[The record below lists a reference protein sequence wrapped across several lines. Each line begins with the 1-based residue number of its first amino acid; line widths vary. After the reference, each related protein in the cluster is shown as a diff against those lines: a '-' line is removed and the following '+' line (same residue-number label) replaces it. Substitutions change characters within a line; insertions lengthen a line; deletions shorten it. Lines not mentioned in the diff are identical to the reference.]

1 MSEYKILKKGIF
13 DSARSDFPFADQY
26 IIARKDDK
34 KLLLVRIFNPLD
46 KTIDGVKVSV
56 KTFDKDGQVV
66 SEDLFSYVLTCSG
79 MSRAPLPQEIQ
90 IDEKVV
96 SCEVE
101 VKSVACNGDTL
112 VVSGKRVRPIYDDAF
127 SQKSDI
133 ASVASKEREQS
144 TVVPKPGRLLLFVVA
159 CFMLVA
165 MLVTIFAINGYVK
178 THDEFSISNVE
189 YRFSN
194 PDDKDGSI
202 IVTGYTGVARNLVIP
217 QEIDG
222 HKIVAIDESAFA
234 NNGYMRSMTI
244 DAEVS
249 ISKNAFQNCLVLE
262 KISINNPLGIDEGA
276 FSGCVNLKSVE
287 INDSSKIERI
297 FANTFKNC
305 NSLKSFTIPQNVISI
320 ADNAFEGCY
329 SLESVLL
336 PGRLRTIGNYAF
348 KNCTELKKIIIP
360 QNVVNVGTN
369 VFEGCI
375 NISDMTFSRVYGA
388 AFYSL
393 FGSESAVPASLSTIT
408 YKGDVVEPYMFSFL
422 NDVKTVFLPN
432 AKKIE
437 YSAFHS
443 CASLESVSL
452 SKNLT
457 SIAELAFAYC
467 YSLGQIS
474 IPQSVSYIGERAFT
488 NCYNLESVTLPYN
501 VQSIEASTFSYCS
514 NLSKLILPDSIRY
527 IGDMAFDSCYGLK
540 ELTIPDGVESVGS
553 YILSNCN
560 SLEELTMPKLFGG
573 FLASV
578 FGGEYS
584 SDYGCVP
591 NSLKTV
597 TIKGESIPDYAFTN
611 LSGIKEIYLPDAIS
625 IGEYAFFQCSS
636 LQSVE
641 LSPDILNIGRYAF
654 ENCFSLQ
661 AIVLPQGITRI
672 EDGTFVNCTSLA
684 YVDVASDLTYVG
696 ESAFA
701 SCENLASVYLGN
713 VITDISSSAFSN
725 CKSLTSVSIPSTVIR
740 IGESAFANCAA
751 LSQVEFHE
759 GLQEIS
765 ANAFADCVSLHS
777 LTIPT
782 TVTNVY
788 AGAFS
793 NCRLEDLTMPQV
805 FGNYMAFI
813 FGGINGYTDN
823 YMVPSTLVSVTI
835 TDSNVPEYAF
845 SQCSNIQTVTIGN
858 AAVVYDNAFS
868 YCSSLTQVNLP
879 ETLTSIY
886 NSAFAYC
893 VALASV
899 SMPNTVV
906 TVGSCAFE
914 GCTGLSQIRF
924 STSLTSIG
932 EGAFSNCSS
941 LESIRIPSSVT
952 SLGYGAFSSC
962 SGLKEI
968 NLPSAY
974 GDSFSNLFGYSM
986 PSELKKITFGS
997 TTVPSNYF
1005 SSWSNVE
1012 EIVLENTTEIG
1023 SNAFNSC
1030 FSLKSITLP
1039 STLTTI
1045 NDWAFS
1051 FCSSLSSVVLP
1062 SSLSVIR
1069 AYAFYNCPSL
1079 MSIVLPSSLTTIES
1093 DAFLNCNKLYE
1104 IYNLSSLPLVKGSW
1118 EYGQVALKAKIIHT
1132 SLDEDSLSIINTQ
1145 ENIDLIK
1152 IGDEYL
1158 AVKYRGS
1165 NTELTLGELHY
1176 DGVNVSDYS
1185 IEKDF
1190 LNDSSVSSLTVGTQ
1204 ARLTAESFA
1213 NCYNLTYVDLKDS
1226 MAFEIPDSCF
1236 NNCSSLTTV
1245 LLPTYMN
1252 RIGAYAFYSCN
1263 SLTNIDLP
1271 RGAGIGS
1278 YAFSSCY
1285 NLEKV
1290 VLPEGISIENDAF
1303 YECFNLFEVYNLS
1316 GLDLSDFY
1324 STGYVSAYALKVY
1337 DSASAASQVTRFK
1350 DDQGFKYVLCDGQA
1364 HLYGFEGTGYPY
1376 YYINDTISY
1385 NGTSY
1390 PCSIRSRAF
1399 NSLPG
1404 GANLVVSKR
1413 IVFDDPNNKTFGN
1426 SPNVYYRGT
1435 QSDWEENVGSSAWGW
1450 NSLCYQANCVHDYGY
1465 WAEINGQIIS
1475 NPSFE
1480 SKVTKEATCTEEGEI
1495 ENKCTYCGKKIYTTI
1510 PTTEH
1515 NYDDTVVIQATCN
1528 RDGTLKRTCS
1538 VCGYEIYE
1546 TIPAS
1551 NWKHVVSNGRCTV
1564 CGIAVRE
1571 ITEQNITDY
1580 FDIEVDPAYPFE
1592 WKDGVLV
1599 SSNKG
1604 YHGTRSS
1611 ITLRAKNDYEIAILY
1626 SVSSE
1631 NNCDNLIIQANGE
1644 ETTRISG
1651 EKPDQTL
1658 STSMLANYT
1667 LTFTYEKDGSVDSGD
1682 DVAKILKIYI
1692 YERS

>member
-1 MSEYKILKKGIF
+1 MSEYSIIKKGIF

-46 KTIDGVKVSV
+46 KTVDGVKVSV

-66 SEDLFSYVLTCSG
+66 SEDMFSYVLTCSG

-112 VVSGKRVRPIYDDAF
+112 TVSGKRVRPVYDDAF
-127 SQKSDI
+127 SQKSDV

-144 TVVPKPGRLLLFVVA
+144 TVAPKPGRLLLFVVA

-165 MLVTIFAINGYVK
+165 MLVTIFAINGYVV
-178 THDEFSISNVE
+178 THDEFSISSVE
-189 YRFSN
+189 YRFLNSM
-194 PDDKDGSI
+194 DKDGPI
-202 IVTGYTGVARNLVIP
+202 VVTGYTGIARNLVIP

-249 ISKNAFQNCLVLE
+249 ISKNAFRNCLVLE
-262 KISINNPLGIDEGA
+262 KVTLNKPVSIDEGA

-287 INDSSKIERI
+287 INDTSKIERI
-297 FANTFKNC
+297 FADTFKNC
-305 NSLKSFTIPQNVISI
+305 NSLKSFTIPQNVKSI

-329 SLESVLL
+329 SLESVSL
-336 PGRLRTIGNYAF
+336 PNGLRMIGNSAF
-348 KNCTELKKIIIP
+348 KNCSALKKIEIP
-360 QNVVNVGTN
+360 QNVINMGSS

-375 NISDMTFSRVYGA
+375 NITDVTLSRVYGSY
-388 AFYSL
+388 FYSL
-393 FGSESAVPASLSTIT
+393 FGSEWAVPSSLSSIT

-422 NDVKTVFLPN
+422 TDVQTVSLPN
-432 AKKIE
+432 ATRIE
-437 YSAFHS
+437 SGAFSS
-443 CASLESVSL
+443 CPSLGSVSL

-457 SIAELAFAYC
+457 SIDSLAFSGC
-467 YSLGQIS
+467 YSLRQMN
-474 IPQSVSYIGERAFT
+474 IPQSVSYIGDRAFS
-488 NCYNLESVTLPYN
+488 NCSNLESVTLPYN
-501 VQSIEASTFSYCS
+501 VQSIEASTFANCS
-514 NLSKLILPDSIRY
+514 NLSSLILPDSIRY
-527 IGDMAFDSCYGLK
+527 IGDMAFDNCYSLK
-540 ELTIPDGVESVGS
+540 ELTIPDGVESVGRH
-553 YILSNCN
+553 ILSDCS

-573 FLASV
+573 FLAYV
-578 FGGEYS
+578 FGGDYY
-584 SDYGCVP
+584 SDYTYVP
-591 NSLKTV
+591 ESLKSV
-597 TIKGESIPDYAFTN
+597 TIKDEIVPEYAFTN
-611 LSGIKEIYLPDAIS
+611 LSYIKEVYLPNATS
-625 IGEYAFFQCSS
+625 IGEYALFQCSA
-636 LQSVE
+636 LQNVE
-641 LSPDILNIGRYAF
+641 LSLDIQSIGEHAF
-654 ENCFSLQ
+654 EKCFSLQ
-661 AIVLPQGITRI
+661 SIALPEGITRI
-672 EDGTFVNCTSLA
+672 ENGTFSECVSLA

-701 SCENLASVYLGN
+701 SCEQLVSIYLGN
-713 VITDISSSAFSN
+713 LLEEISSFAFSN
-725 CKSLTSVSIPSTVIR
+725 CKALTSVVVPSTVTR
-740 IGESAFANCAA
+740 IGDSAFFNCASLSQLELHEGLSEICADAFAECSSLKSLTIPSSVSNVSVGAFANCM
-751 LSQVEFHE
+751 
-759 GLQEIS
+759 I
-765 ANAFADCVSLHS
+765 
-777 LTIPT
+777 
-782 TVTNVY
+782 
-788 AGAFS
+788 
-793 NCRLEDLTMPQV
+793 EDLTMPQV
-805 FGNYMAFI
+805 FGNYLAFI
-813 FGGINGYTDN
+813 FGGLNGYGDN
-823 YMVPSTLVSVTI
+823 YIIPSTLVSVTI

-879 ETLTSIY
+879 ETLTSIGE
-886 NSAFAYC
+886 NAFY
-893 VALASV
+893 
-899 SMPNTVV
+899 
-906 TVGSCAFE
+906 
-914 GCTGLSQIRF
+914 
-924 STSLTSIG
+924 
-932 EGAFSNCSS
+932 NCSS
-941 LESIRIPSSVT
+941 LSQIELPSSLTNIAQSVFSSCSALESIVIPSSVT
-952 SLGYGAFSSC
+952 SIGSGAFSYC
-962 SGLKEI
+962 YGIKEI

-1005 SSWSNVE
+1005 SGWSNVE

-1023 SNAFNSC
+1023 SYAFNSC
-1030 FSLKSITLP
+1030 SSLKSITLP

-1051 FCSSLSSVVLP
+1051 YCSSLSSVVLP

-1079 MSIVLPSSLTTIES
+1079 MSIVLPSSLTSIES
-1093 DAFLNCNKLYE
+1093 EAFANCNNLYE

-1132 SLDEDSLSIINTQ
+1132 SLDEDPLSVIKTQ
-1145 ENIDLIK
+1145 EDIDIIR

-1185 IEKDF
+1185 IEKGF

-1204 ARLTAESFA
+1204 AQLTAESFA

-1236 NNCSSLTTV
+1236 NSCSSLTTV

-1252 RIGAYAFYSCN
+1252 RIG
-1263 SLTNIDLP
+1263 
-1271 RGAGIGS
+1271 S
-1278 YAFSSCY
+1278 YAFSSCTSLQSIDLPAGASIGAY
-1285 NLEKV
+1285 AFAYCHNLERV
-1290 VLPEGISIENDAF
+1290 VLNEGVSFDYSNYAF
-1303 YECFNLFEVYNLS
+1303 GDCFNLFEVYNLA
-1316 GLDLSDFY
+1316 GLDLSDAY
-1324 STGYVSAYALKVY
+1324 STGHVAAYALKVY
-1337 DSASAASQVTRFK
+1337 DSASAASQVTKFK
-1350 DDQGFKYVLCDGQA
+1350 DDQGFKYALCDGQA
-1364 HLYGFEGTGYPY
+1364 HLYGFEASEYPSY
-1376 YYINDTISY
+1376 YYIDNTVSF
-1385 NGTSY
+1385 NNNTY
-1390 PCSIRSRAF
+1390 PCSIRYVAF
-1399 NSLPG
+1399 NSLPW

-1413 IVFDDPNNKTFGN
+1413 IVFDDSNYKCFGN
-1426 SPNVYYRGT
+1426 SPNIYYRGT

-1465 WAEINGQIIS
+1465 WAEINGQIITS
-1475 NPSFE
+1475 PSFE
-1480 SKVTKEATCTEEGEI
+1480 SKVTKEATCTKEGEI
-1495 ENKCTYCGKKIYTTI
+1495 ENKCNYCGKKFYTTI
-1510 PTTEH
+1510 P
-1515 NYDDTVVIQATCN
+1515 
-1528 RDGTLKRTCS
+1528 
-1538 VCGYEIYE
+1538 
-1546 TIPAS
+1546 PS
-1551 NWKHVVSNGRCTV
+1551 NWKHVVSNGKCTE
-1564 CGIAVRE
+1564 CGLTVIE

-1580 FDIEVDPAYPFE
+1580 FDIESDPAYPFE
-1592 WKDGVLV
+1592 WVDGVLV
-1599 SSNKG
+1599 STNKSCQ
-1604 YHGTRSS
+1604 GTRSS

-1631 NNCDNLIIQANGE
+1631 SNCDNLIIQANGE

-1651 EKPDQTL
+1651 EMTDQTL
-1658 STSMLANYT
+1658 SASMLANYT
-1667 LTFTYEKDGSVDSGD
+1667 LTFIYEKDGSVDSGN

>member
-1 MSEYKILKKGIF
+1 MSEYSIIKKGIF

-46 KTIDGVKVSV
+46 KTVDGVKVSV

-66 SEDLFSYVLTCSG
+66 SEDMFSYVLTCSG

-112 VVSGKRVRPIYDDAF
+112 TVSGKRVRPVYDDAF
-127 SQKSDI
+127 SQKSDV
-133 ASVASKEREQS
+133 ASVASKERAQS
-144 TVVPKPGRLLLFVVA
+144 TVAPKPGRLLLFVVA

-165 MLVTIFAINGYVK
+165 MLVTIFAINGYVV
-178 THDEFSISNVE
+178 THDEFSISSVE
-189 YRFSN
+189 YRFLNSM
-194 PDDKDGSI
+194 DKDGPI
-202 IVTGYTGVARNLVIP
+202 VVTGYTGIARNLVIP

-249 ISKNAFQNCLVLE
+249 ISKNAFRNCLVLE
-262 KISINNPLGIDEGA
+262 KVTLNKPVSIDEGA

-287 INDSSKIERI
+287 INDTSKIERI
-297 FANTFKNC
+297 FADTFKNC
-305 NSLKSFTIPQNVISI
+305 NSLKSFTIPQNVKSI

-329 SLESVLL
+329 SLESVSL
-336 PGRLRTIGNYAF
+336 PNGLRMIGNSAF
-348 KNCTELKKIIIP
+348 KNCSALKKIEIP
-360 QNVVNVGTN
+360 QNVINMGSS

-375 NISDMTFSRVYGA
+375 NITDVTLSRVYGSY
-388 AFYSL
+388 FYSL
-393 FGSESAVPASLSTIT
+393 FGSEWAVPSSLSSIT

-422 NDVKTVFLPN
+422 TDVQTVSLPN
-432 AKKIE
+432 ATRIE
-437 YSAFHS
+437 SGAFSS
-443 CASLESVSL
+443 CPSLGSVSL

-457 SIAELAFAYC
+457 SIDSLAFSGC
-467 YSLGQIS
+467 YSLRQMN
-474 IPQSVSYIGERAFT
+474 IPQSVSYIGDRAFS
-488 NCYNLESVTLPYN
+488 NCSNLESVTLPYN
-501 VQSIEASTFSYCS
+501 VQSIEASTFAYCS
-514 NLSKLILPDSIRY
+514 NLSSLILPDSIRY
-527 IGDMAFDSCYGLK
+527 IGDMAFDNCYSLK
-540 ELTIPDGVESVGS
+540 ELTIPDGVESVGRH
-553 YILSNCN
+553 ILSDCS

-573 FLASV
+573 FLAYV
-578 FGGEYS
+578 FGGDYY
-584 SDYGCVP
+584 SDYTYVP
-591 NSLKTV
+591 ESLKSV
-597 TIKGESIPDYAFTN
+597 TIKDEIVPEYAFTN
-611 LSGIKEIYLPDAIS
+611 LSYIKEVYLPNATS
-625 IGEYAFFQCSS
+625 IGEYALFQCSA
-636 LQSVE
+636 LQNVE
-641 LSPDILNIGRYAF
+641 LSLDIQSIGEHAF
-654 ENCFSLQ
+654 EKCFSLQ
-661 AIVLPQGITRI
+661 SIALPEGITRI
-672 EDGTFVNCTSLA
+672 ENGTFSECVSLA

-701 SCENLASVYLGN
+701 SCEQLVSIYLGN
-713 VITDISSSAFSN
+713 LLEEISSSAFSN
-725 CKSLTSVSIPSTVIR
+725 CKALTSVVVPSTVTR
-740 IGESAFANCAA
+740 IGDSAFFNCASLSQLELHEGLSEICADAFAECSSLKSLTIPSSVSNVSAGAFANCM
-751 LSQVEFHE
+751 
-759 GLQEIS
+759 I
-765 ANAFADCVSLHS
+765 
-777 LTIPT
+777 
-782 TVTNVY
+782 
-788 AGAFS
+788 
-793 NCRLEDLTMPQV
+793 EDLTMPQV
-805 FGNYMAFI
+805 FGNYLAFI
-813 FGGINGYTDN
+813 FGGINGYGDN
-823 YMVPSTLVSVTI
+823 YIIPSTLVSVTI

-879 ETLTSIY
+879 ETLTSIGENAFY
-886 NSAFAYC
+886 NCS
-893 VALASV
+893 S
-899 SMPNTVV
+899 
-906 TVGSCAFE
+906 
-914 GCTGLSQIRF
+914 LSQIELP
-924 STSLTSIG
+924 SSLTNIAQSV
-932 EGAFSNCSS
+932 FSNCSA
-941 LESIRIPSSVT
+941 LESIVIPSSVT
-952 SLGYGAFSSC
+952 SIGSGAFSYC
-962 SGLKEI
+962 YGIKEI

-1005 SSWSNVE
+1005 SGWSNVE

-1023 SNAFNSC
+1023 SYAFNSC
-1030 FSLKSITLP
+1030 SSLKSITLP

-1051 FCSSLSSVVLP
+1051 YCSSLSSVVLP

-1079 MSIVLPSSLTTIES
+1079 MSIVLPSSLTSIES
-1093 DAFLNCNKLYE
+1093 EAFANCNNLYE

-1132 SLDEDSLSIINTQ
+1132 SLDEDPLSVIKTQ
-1145 ENIDLIK
+1145 EDIDIIR

-1185 IEKDF
+1185 IEKGF

-1204 ARLTAESFA
+1204 AQLTAESFA

-1236 NNCSSLTTV
+1236 NSCSSLTTV

-1252 RIGAYAFYSCN
+1252 RIG
-1263 SLTNIDLP
+1263 
-1271 RGAGIGS
+1271 S
-1278 YAFSSCY
+1278 YAFSSCTSLQSIDLPAGASIGAY
-1285 NLEKV
+1285 AFAYCHNLERV
-1290 VLPEGISIENDAF
+1290 VLNEGVSFDYSNYAF
-1303 YECFNLFEVYNLS
+1303 GDCFNLFEVYNLA
-1316 GLDLSDFY
+1316 GLDLSDAY
-1324 STGYVSAYALKVY
+1324 STGHVAAYALKVY
-1337 DSASAASQVTRFK
+1337 DSASAASQVTKFK
-1350 DDQGFKYVLCDGQA
+1350 DDQGFKYALCDGQA
-1364 HLYGFEGTGYPY
+1364 HLYGFEASEYPSY
-1376 YYINDTISY
+1376 YYIDNTVSF
-1385 NGTSY
+1385 NNNTY
-1390 PCSIRSRAF
+1390 PCSIRYVAF
-1399 NSLPG
+1399 NSLPW

-1413 IVFDDPNNKTFGN
+1413 IVFDDSNYKCFGN
-1426 SPNVYYRGT
+1426 SPNIYYRGT

-1465 WAEINGQIIS
+1465 WAEINGQIITS
-1475 NPSFE
+1475 PSFE
-1480 SKVTKEATCTEEGEI
+1480 SKVTKEATCTKEGEI
-1495 ENKCTYCGKKIYTTI
+1495 ENKCNYCGKKFYTTI
-1510 PTTEH
+1510 P
-1515 NYDDTVVIQATCN
+1515 
-1528 RDGTLKRTCS
+1528 
-1538 VCGYEIYE
+1538 
-1546 TIPAS
+1546 PS
-1551 NWKHVVSNGRCTV
+1551 NWKHVVSNGKCTE
-1564 CGIAVRE
+1564 CGLTVIE

-1580 FDIEVDPAYPFE
+1580 FDIESDPAYPFE
-1592 WKDGVLV
+1592 WVDGVLV
-1599 SSNKG
+1599 STNKSCQ
-1604 YHGTRSS
+1604 GTRSS

-1631 NNCDNLIIQANGE
+1631 SNCDNLIIQANGE

-1651 EKPDQTL
+1651 EMTDQTL
-1658 STSMLANYT
+1658 SASMLANYT
-1667 LTFTYEKDGSVDSGD
+1667 LTFIYEKDGSVDSGN

>member
-1 MSEYKILKKGIF
+1 MSEYSIIKKGIF

-46 KTIDGVKVSV
+46 KTVDGVKVSV

-66 SEDLFSYVLTCSG
+66 SEDMFSYVLTCSG

-112 VVSGKRVRPIYDDAF
+112 TVSGKRVRPVYDDAF
-127 SQKSDI
+127 SQKSDV

-144 TVVPKPGRLLLFVVA
+144 TVAPKPGRLLLFVVA

-165 MLVTIFAINGYVK
+165 MLVTIFAINGYVV
-178 THDEFSISNVE
+178 THDEFSISSVE
-189 YRFSN
+189 YRFLNSM
-194 PDDKDGSI
+194 DKDGPI
-202 IVTGYTGVARNLVIP
+202 VVTGYTGIARNLVIP

-249 ISKNAFQNCLVLE
+249 ISKNAFRNCLVLE
-262 KISINNPLGIDEGA
+262 KVTLNKPVSIDEGA

-287 INDSSKIERI
+287 INDTSKIERI
-297 FANTFKNC
+297 FADTFKNC
-305 NSLKSFTIPQNVISI
+305 NSLKSFTIPQNVKSI

-329 SLESVLL
+329 SLESVSL
-336 PGRLRTIGNYAF
+336 PNGLRMIGNSAF
-348 KNCTELKKIIIP
+348 KNCSALKKIEIP
-360 QNVVNVGTN
+360 QNVINMGSS

-375 NISDMTFSRVYGA
+375 NITDVTLSRVYGSY
-388 AFYSL
+388 FYSL
-393 FGSESAVPASLSTIT
+393 FGSEWAVPSSLSSIT

-422 NDVKTVFLPN
+422 TDVQTVSLPN
-432 AKKIE
+432 ATRIE
-437 YSAFHS
+437 SGAFSS
-443 CASLESVSL
+443 CPSLGSVSL

-457 SIAELAFAYC
+457 SIDSLAFSGC
-467 YSLGQIS
+467 YSLRQMN
-474 IPQSVSYIGERAFT
+474 IPQSVSYIGDRAFS
-488 NCYNLESVTLPYN
+488 NCSNLESVTLPYN
-501 VQSIEASTFSYCS
+501 VQSIEASTFADCS
-514 NLSKLILPDSIRY
+514 NLSSLILPDSIRY
-527 IGDMAFDSCYGLK
+527 IGDMAFDNCYSLK

-553 YILSNCN
+553 HILSDCS

-573 FLASV
+573 FLAYV
-578 FGGEYS
+578 FGGDYY
-584 SDYGCVP
+584 SDYTYVP
-591 NSLKTV
+591 ESLKSV
-597 TIKGESIPDYAFTN
+597 TIKDEIVPEYAFTN
-611 LSGIKEIYLPDAIS
+611 LSYIKEVYLPNATS
-625 IGEYAFFQCSS
+625 IGEYALFQCSA
-636 LQSVE
+636 LQNVE
-641 LSPDILNIGRYAF
+641 LSLDIQSIGEHAF
-654 ENCFSLQ
+654 EKCFSLQ
-661 AIVLPQGITRI
+661 SIALPEGITRI
-672 EDGTFVNCTSLA
+672 ENGTFSECVSLA

-701 SCENLASVYLGN
+701 SCEQLVSIYLGN
-713 VITDISSSAFSN
+713 LLEEISSFAFSN
-725 CKSLTSVSIPSTVIR
+725 CKALTSVVVPSTVTR
-740 IGESAFANCAA
+740 IGDSAFFNCASLSQLELHEGLSEICADAFAECSSLKSLTIPSSVSNVSVGAFANCM
-751 LSQVEFHE
+751 
-759 GLQEIS
+759 I
-765 ANAFADCVSLHS
+765 
-777 LTIPT
+777 
-782 TVTNVY
+782 
-788 AGAFS
+788 
-793 NCRLEDLTMPQV
+793 EDLTMPQV
-805 FGNYMAFI
+805 FGNYLAFI
-813 FGGINGYTDN
+813 FGGLNGYGDN
-823 YMVPSTLVSVTI
+823 YIIPSTLVSVTI

-879 ETLTSIY
+879 ETLTSIGE
-886 NSAFAYC
+886 NAFY
-893 VALASV
+893 
-899 SMPNTVV
+899 
-906 TVGSCAFE
+906 
-914 GCTGLSQIRF
+914 
-924 STSLTSIG
+924 
-932 EGAFSNCSS
+932 NCSS
-941 LESIRIPSSVT
+941 LSQIELPSSLTNIAQSVFSSCSALESIVIPSSVT
-952 SLGYGAFSSC
+952 SIGSGAFSYC
-962 SGLKEI
+962 YGIKEI

-1005 SSWSNVE
+1005 SGWSNVE

-1023 SNAFNSC
+1023 SYAFNSC
-1030 FSLKSITLP
+1030 YSLKSITLP

-1051 FCSSLSSVVLP
+1051 YCSSLSSVVLP

-1079 MSIVLPSSLTTIES
+1079 MSIVLPSSLTSIES
-1093 DAFLNCNKLYE
+1093 EAFANCNKLYE

-1132 SLDEDSLSIINTQ
+1132 SLDEDPLSIIKTQ
-1145 ENIDLIK
+1145 EDIDIIR

-1176 DGVNVSDYS
+1176 DGVKVSDYS

-1204 ARLTAESFA
+1204 AQLTPESFA

-1236 NNCSSLTTV
+1236 NSCSSLTTV

-1252 RIGAYAFYSCN
+1252 RIG
-1263 SLTNIDLP
+1263 
-1271 RGAGIGS
+1271 S
-1278 YAFSSCY
+1278 YAFSSCSSLQSIDLPAGASIGAY
-1285 NLEKV
+1285 AFAYCHNLERV
-1290 VLPEGISIENDAF
+1290 VLNEGVSFDYSNNYAF
-1303 YECFNLFEVYNLS
+1303 GDCFNLFEVYNLA
-1316 GLDLSDFY
+1316 GLDLSDAY
-1324 STGYVSAYALKVY
+1324 STGHVAAYALKVY
-1337 DSASAASQVTRFK
+1337 DSASAASQVTKFK
-1350 DDQGFKYVLCDGQA
+1350 DDQGFKYALCDGQA
-1364 HLYGFEGTGYPY
+1364 HLYGFETSEYQSY
-1376 YYINDTISY
+1376 YYIDNTVSF
-1385 NGTSY
+1385 NNNTY
-1390 PCSIRSRAF
+1390 PCSIRYMAF
-1399 NSLPG
+1399 NSLPW

-1413 IVFDDPNNKTFGN
+1413 IVFDDSNYKYFGY
-1426 SPNVYYRGT
+1426 SPNIYYRGT

-1465 WAEINGQIIS
+1465 WAEINGQIITS
-1475 NPSFE
+1475 PSFE
-1480 SKVTKEATCTEEGEI
+1480 SKVTKEATCTKEGEI
-1495 ENKCTYCGKKIYTTI
+1495 ENKCNYCGKKFYTTI
-1510 PTTEH
+1510 P
-1515 NYDDTVVIQATCN
+1515 
-1528 RDGTLKRTCS
+1528 
-1538 VCGYEIYE
+1538 
-1546 TIPAS
+1546 PS
-1551 NWKHVVSNGRCTV
+1551 NWKHVVSNGKCTE
-1564 CGIAVRE
+1564 CGLTVIE
-1571 ITEQNITDY
+1571 ITEQNINDY
-1580 FDIEVDPAYPFE
+1580 FDVESDPAYPFE
-1592 WKDGVLV
+1592 WVDGVLV
-1599 SSNKG
+1599 STNKSCQ
-1604 YHGTRSS
+1604 GTRSS

-1631 NNCDNLIIQANGE
+1631 SNCDNLIIQANGE

-1651 EKPDQTL
+1651 EMTDQTL
-1658 STSMLANYT
+1658 SASMLANYT
-1667 LTFTYEKDGSVDSGD
+1667 LTFIYEKDGSVDSGN

>member
-112 VVSGKRVRPIYDDAF
+112 VVSGKRVRPVYDDAF

-276 FSGCVNLKSVE
+276 FSGCVNLKAVE

-297 FANTFKNC
+297 FENTFKNC

-422 NDVKTVFLPN
+422 NDVKTIFLPN

-467 YSLGQIS
+467 YSLRQIS

-573 FLASV
+573 FLASA

-611 LSGIKEIYLPDAIS
+611 LSGIEEIYLPDAIS

-641 LSPDILNIGRYAF
+641 LSSDIQNIGRYAF
-654 ENCFSLQ
+654 ENCSSLQ

-805 FGNYMAFI
+805 FGNYLAFI
-813 FGGINGYTDN
+813 FGGINGYVDN
-823 YMVPSTLVSVTI
+823 YIIPSTLVSVTI

-879 ETLTSIY
+879 ETLTSIGE
-886 NSAFAYC
+886 NAFY
-893 VALASV
+893 
-899 SMPNTVV
+899 
-906 TVGSCAFE
+906 
-914 GCTGLSQIRF
+914 
-924 STSLTSIG
+924 
-932 EGAFSNCSS
+932 NCSS
-941 LESIRIPSSVT
+941 LSQIELPSSLTNIAQNV
-952 SLGYGAFSSC
+952 FSSC
-962 SGLKEI
+962 SALESIVIPPSVTSIGSGAFSYCYGIKEI

-986 PSELKKITFGS
+986 LSDLKKVTLGA
-997 TTVPSNYF
+997 TTIPSSYF
-1005 SSWSNVE
+1005 NNCSIIE
-1012 EIVLENTTEIG
+1012 EIVLENTSEIG
-1023 SNAFNSC
+1023 NYAFSSC
-1030 FSLKSITLP
+1030 RSLKNITLP
-1039 STLTTI
+1039 TTLTTI
-1045 NDWAFS
+1045 RYN
-1051 FCSSLSSVVLP
+1051 
-1062 SSLSVIR
+1062 
-1069 AYAFYNCPSL
+1069 AFYNCNSL
-1079 MSIVLPSSLTTIES
+1079 MSIVLPSSLMTIES
-1093 DAFLNCNKLYE
+1093 DAFSGCNKLYE

-1132 SLDEDSLSIINTQ
+1132 SLDEDPLSIIKTQ
-1145 ENIDLIK
+1145 EDIDLIQ

-1190 LNDSSVSSLTVGTQ
+1190 LNNSSVSSLTVGTQ
-1204 ARLTAESFA
+1204 AQLTAESFA

-1236 NNCSSLTTV
+1236 NNCSRLTTV

-1252 RIGAYAFYSCN
+1252 RIG
-1263 SLTNIDLP
+1263 
-1271 RGAGIGS
+1271 S
-1278 YAFSSCY
+1278 YAFSSCTSLQSIDLPAGASIGTNAFSSCH
-1285 NLEKV
+1285 NLERV
-1290 VLPEGISIENDAF
+1290 VLNEGVSFDYSNYAF
-1303 YECFNLFEVYNLS
+1303 GDCFNLFEVYNLA
-1316 GLDLSDFY
+1316 GLDLSDAY
-1324 STGYVSAYALKVY
+1324 STGHVAAYALKVY
-1337 DSASAASQVTRFK
+1337 DSASAASQVTKLK
-1350 DDQGFKYVLCDGQA
+1350 DDQGFKYALCDGQA
-1364 HLYGFEGTGYPY
+1364 HLYGFEASEYPSY
-1376 YYINDTISY
+1376 YYIDNTVSF
-1385 NGTSY
+1385 NNNTY
-1390 PCSIRSRAF
+1390 PCSIRYVAF
-1399 NSLPG
+1399 NSLPWG
-1404 GANLVVSKR
+1404 SNLVVSKR
-1413 IVFDDPNNKTFGN
+1413 IVFDDSNYKCFGN
-1426 SPNVYYRGT
+1426 SPNIYYRGT

-1465 WAEINGQIIS
+1465 WAEINGQIITS
-1475 NPSFE
+1475 PSFE
-1480 SKVTKEATCTEEGEI
+1480 SKVTKEATCTKEGEI
-1495 ENKCTYCGKKIYTTI
+1495 ENKCNYCGKKFYTTI
-1510 PTTEH
+1510 P
-1515 NYDDTVVIQATCN
+1515 
-1528 RDGTLKRTCS
+1528 
-1538 VCGYEIYE
+1538 
-1546 TIPAS
+1546 PS
-1551 NWKHVVSNGRCTV
+1551 NWKHVVSNGKCTE
-1564 CGIAVRE
+1564 CGLTVIE
-1571 ITEQNITDY
+1571 ITEQNINDY
-1580 FDIEVDPAYPFE
+1580 FDVESDPAYPFE
-1592 WKDGVLV
+1592 WVDGVLV
-1599 SSNKG
+1599 STNKSCQ
-1604 YHGTRSS
+1604 GTRSS

-1631 NNCDNLIIQANGE
+1631 SNCDNLIIQANGE

-1651 EKPDQTL
+1651 EMTDQTL
-1658 STSMLANYT
+1658 SASMLANYT
-1667 LTFTYEKDGSVDSGD
+1667 LTFIYEKDGSVDSGN

>member
-1 MSEYKILKKGIF
+1 MSEYSIIKKGIF

-46 KTIDGVKVSV
+46 KTVDGVKVSV

-66 SEDLFSYVLTCSG
+66 SEDMFSYVLTCSG

-112 VVSGKRVRPIYDDAF
+112 TVSGKRVRPVYDDAF
-127 SQKSDI
+127 SQKSDV
-133 ASVASKEREQS
+133 ASVASKERAQS
-144 TVVPKPGRLLLFVVA
+144 TVAPKPGRLLLFVVA

-165 MLVTIFAINGYVK
+165 MLVTIFAINGYVV
-178 THDEFSISNVE
+178 THDEFSISSVE
-189 YRFSN
+189 YRFLNSM
-194 PDDKDGSI
+194 DKDGPI
-202 IVTGYTGVARNLVIP
+202 VVTGYTGIARNLVIP

-249 ISKNAFQNCLVLE
+249 ISKNAFRNCLVLE
-262 KISINNPLGIDEGA
+262 KVTLNKPVSIDEGA

-287 INDSSKIERI
+287 INDTSKIERI
-297 FANTFKNC
+297 FADTFKNC
-305 NSLKSFTIPQNVISI
+305 NSLKSFTIPQNVKSI

-329 SLESVLL
+329 SLESVSL
-336 PGRLRTIGNYAF
+336 PNGLRMIGNSAF
-348 KNCTELKKIIIP
+348 KNCSALKKIEIP
-360 QNVVNVGTN
+360 QNVINMGSS

-375 NISDMTFSRVYGA
+375 NITDVTLSRVYGSY
-388 AFYSL
+388 FYSL
-393 FGSESAVPASLSTIT
+393 FGSEWAVPSSLSSIT

-422 NDVKTVFLPN
+422 TDVQTVSLPN
-432 AKKIE
+432 ATRIE
-437 YSAFHS
+437 SGAFSS
-443 CASLESVSL
+443 CPSLGSVSL

-457 SIAELAFAYC
+457 SIDSLAFSGC
-467 YSLGQIS
+467 YSLRQMN
-474 IPQSVSYIGERAFT
+474 IPQSVSYIGDRAFS
-488 NCYNLESVTLPYN
+488 NCSNLESVTLPYN
-501 VQSIEASTFSYCS
+501 VQSIEASTFADCS
-514 NLSKLILPDSIRY
+514 NLSSLILPDSIRY
-527 IGDMAFDSCYGLK
+527 IGDMAFDNCYSLK

-553 YILSNCN
+553 HILSDCS

-573 FLASV
+573 FLAYV
-578 FGGEYS
+578 FGGDYY
-584 SDYGCVP
+584 SDYTYVP
-591 NSLKTV
+591 ESLKSV
-597 TIKGESIPDYAFTN
+597 TIKDEIVPGYAFTN
-611 LSGIKEIYLPDAIS
+611 LSYIKEVYLPNATS
-625 IGEYAFFQCSS
+625 IGEYALFQCSA
-636 LQSVE
+636 LQNVE
-641 LSPDILNIGRYAF
+641 LSLDIQSIGEHAF
-654 ENCFSLQ
+654 EKCFSLQ
-661 AIVLPQGITRI
+661 SIALPEGITRI
-672 EDGTFVNCTSLA
+672 ENGTFSECVSLA

-701 SCENLASVYLGN
+701 SCEQLVSIYLGN
-713 VITDISSSAFSN
+713 LLEEISSFAFSN
-725 CKSLTSVSIPSTVIR
+725 CKALTSVVVPSTVTR
-740 IGESAFANCAA
+740 IGDSAFFNCASLSQLELHEGLSEICASAFAECSSLKSLTIPSSVSNVSVGAFANCM
-751 LSQVEFHE
+751 
-759 GLQEIS
+759 I
-765 ANAFADCVSLHS
+765 
-777 LTIPT
+777 
-782 TVTNVY
+782 
-788 AGAFS
+788 
-793 NCRLEDLTMPQV
+793 EDLTMPQV
-805 FGNYMAFI
+805 FGNYLAFI
-813 FGGINGYTDN
+813 FGGINGYGDN
-823 YMVPSTLVSVTI
+823 YIIPSTLVSVTI

-879 ETLTSIY
+879 ETLTSIGE
-886 NSAFAYC
+886 NAFY
-893 VALASV
+893 
-899 SMPNTVV
+899 
-906 TVGSCAFE
+906 
-914 GCTGLSQIRF
+914 
-924 STSLTSIG
+924 
-932 EGAFSNCSS
+932 NCSS
-941 LESIRIPSSVT
+941 LSQIELPSSLTNIAQSVFSSCSALESIVIPSSVT
-952 SLGYGAFSSC
+952 SIGSGAFSYC
-962 SGLKEI
+962 YGIKEI

-1005 SSWSNVE
+1005 SGWSNVE

-1030 FSLKSITLP
+1030 YSLKSITLP

-1051 FCSSLSSVVLP
+1051 YCSSLSSVVLP

-1079 MSIVLPSSLTTIES
+1079 MSIVLPSSLTSIDSE
-1093 DAFLNCNKLYE
+1093 AFANCNKLYE

-1132 SLDEDSLSIINTQ
+1132 SLDEDPLSVIKTQ
-1145 ENIDLIK
+1145 EDIDIIR

-1185 IEKDF
+1185 IEKGF

-1204 ARLTAESFA
+1204 AQLTPESFA

-1236 NNCSSLTTV
+1236 NSCSSLTTV

-1252 RIGAYAFYSCN
+1252 RIG
-1263 SLTNIDLP
+1263 
-1271 RGAGIGS
+1271 S
-1278 YAFSSCY
+1278 YAFSSCTSLQSIDLPAGASIGAY
-1285 NLEKV
+1285 AFAYCHNLERV
-1290 VLPEGISIENDAF
+1290 VLNEGVSFDYSNYAF
-1303 YECFNLFEVYNLS
+1303 GDCFNLFEVYNLA
-1316 GLDLSDFY
+1316 GLDLSDAY
-1324 STGYVSAYALKVY
+1324 STGHVAAYALKVY
-1337 DSASAASQVTRFK
+1337 DSASAASQVTKFK
-1350 DDQGFKYVLCDGQA
+1350 DDQGFKYALCDGQA
-1364 HLYGFEGTGYPY
+1364 HLYGFETSEYQSY
-1376 YYINDTISY
+1376 YYIDNTVSF
-1385 NGTSY
+1385 NNNTY
-1390 PCSIRSRAF
+1390 PCSIRYVAF
-1399 NSLPG
+1399 NSLPWG
-1404 GANLVVSKR
+1404 SNLVVSKR
-1413 IVFDDPNNKTFGN
+1413 IVFDDSNYKCFGN
-1426 SPNVYYRGT
+1426 SPNIYYRGT

-1465 WAEINGQIIS
+1465 WAEINGQIITS
-1475 NPSFE
+1475 PSFE
-1480 SKVTKEATCTEEGEI
+1480 SKVTKEATCTKEGEI
-1495 ENKCTYCGKKIYTTI
+1495 ENKCNYCGKKFYTTI
-1510 PTTEH
+1510 P
-1515 NYDDTVVIQATCN
+1515 
-1528 RDGTLKRTCS
+1528 
-1538 VCGYEIYE
+1538 
-1546 TIPAS
+1546 PS
-1551 NWKHVVSNGRCTV
+1551 NWKHVVSNGKCTE
-1564 CGIAVRE
+1564 CGLTVIE
-1571 ITEQNITDY
+1571 ITEQNINDY
-1580 FDIEVDPAYPFE
+1580 FDVESDQAYPFE
-1592 WKDGVLV
+1592 WVDGVLV
-1599 SSNKG
+1599 STNKG
-1604 YHGTRSS
+1604 CQGTRSS

-1631 NNCDNLIIQANGE
+1631 SNCDNLIIQANGE

-1651 EKPDQTL
+1651 EMTDKTL
-1658 STSMLANYT
+1658 SASMLANYT
-1667 LTFTYEKDGSVDSGD
+1667 LTFIYEKDGSVDSGN